1 MGRGATGAIAALG
14 DLGGNQG
21 PGAGKFYGSAWTVS
35 ARSRSNIHRIY
46 VFTYLR
52 IYVYPTG
59 SQGPQALDPRQA
71 VFGRIGSSHAGSQEM
86 YGKNSKSTTHDT
98 SFT

>member
-59 SQGPQALDPRQA
+59 SQGPQALDPRQYSQQEPA
-71 VFGRIGSSHAGSQEM
+71 PGRRALWLRARCTAG
-86 YGKNSKSTTHDT
+86 GKI
-98 SFT
+98 